1 MSRALLYN
9 KLSNI
14 LLMAVIAIGMLF
26 ILWGVYPYR
35 VAEIKSP
42 AEVITKE
49 LRVGDNL
56 QYHLEGTV
64 YNAFEIVEIRRRMTN
79 GVDYTMHETH
89 PPTPEKGKID
99 TMVGSNE
106 IPNVLPG
113 MYQMEFTAIHKVNPI
128 RNVGI
133 QWYTEHFEVIK

>member
-1 MSRALLYN
+1 
-9 KLSNI
+9 
-14 LLMAVIAIGMLF
+14 MAVIAIGMLF

-99 TMVGSNE
+99 TKVMPLFLSVKAPLKGFITPSSLSFSP
-106 IPNVLPG
+106 IPAKSSWSILL
-113 MYQMEFTAIHKVNPI
+113 
-128 RNVGI
+128 
-133 QWYTEHFEVIK
+133 